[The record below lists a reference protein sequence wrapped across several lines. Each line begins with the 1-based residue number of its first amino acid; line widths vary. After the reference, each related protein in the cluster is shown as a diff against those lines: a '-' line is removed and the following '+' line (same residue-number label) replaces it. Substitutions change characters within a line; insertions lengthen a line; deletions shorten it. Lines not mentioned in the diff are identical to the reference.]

1 MYYKDDWAKAR
12 EHLNQ
17 FWVGEDIGRPL
28 AAVFAPRAKGCYVFP
43 ELHNGPWTGSNENS
57 KTQEEIDKWW
67 MDPEENYKR
76 MLFWFENTYF
86 GGECVPATYV
96 NWGASAAAAFFG
108 SNPTFKKIK
117 KERHSR
123 RKAIVPFFLS

>member
-17 FWVGEDIGRPL
+17 FWAGEDIGRPL

-67 MDPEENYKR
+67 MDHEEYTPEEIGTFY
-76 MLFWFENTYF
+76 MMT
-86 GGECVPATYV
+86 
-96 NWGASAAAAFFG
+96 NW
-108 SNPTFKKIK
+108 NPG
-117 KERHSR
+117 
-123 RKAIVPFFLS
+123 PFPG